1 MKEKITAILTLGC
14 IFSLFFYY
22 IVNTTTDDSFT
33 SINNLDETQEIVEK
47 LIIDIENIETE
58 LSDSFE
64 QLSPSQ
70 SNDECSLDQNE
81 TDVLA
86 FSDAFKYYRDCNGK
100 TSTFVWNEVEYTTV
114 LASEKSETYDS
125 IVNNESTIKNN
136 KVDKHHYSLQKEMSG
151 ISLDTK

>member
-1 MKEKITAILTLGC
+1 MKEKITTILTLGC

-22 IVNTTTDDSFT
+22 KVNTTTDHSFT

-70 SNDECSLDQNE
+70 SNDECSLDQDE

-114 LASEKSETYDS
+114 LASEKSDTYDS
-125 IVNNESTIKNN
+125 ITNNESTIKNN
-136 KVDKHHYSLQKEMSG
+136 KVDKHHYNLQKEMSG

>member
-22 IVNTTTDDSFT
+22 KVNTTTDDSFT

-47 LIIDIENIETE
+47 LIIDVENIETE

-125 IVNNESTIKNN
+125 IANNESTIKNN

-151 ISLDTK
+151 ISLDAK

>member
-1 MKEKITAILTLGC
+1 MKEKITTILTLGC

-22 IVNTTTDDSFT
+22 KVNTTIDDSFT

-125 IVNNESTIKNN
+125 ITNNESTIKSN

>member
-22 IVNTTTDDSFT
+22 KVNTTTDDSFT

-47 LIIDIENIETE
+47 LIIDVENIETE

-125 IVNNESTIKNN
+125 IANNESTIKNN

>member
-22 IVNTTTDDSFT
+22 KVNTTTDDSFT

-64 QLSPSQ
+64 QLPPSQ

-86 FSDAFKYYRDCNGK
+86 FSDAFKYYRDSNGK

-125 IVNNESTIKNN
+125 ITYNESTIKSN

>member
-1 MKEKITAILTLGC
+1 MKEKITTILTLGC

-22 IVNTTTDDSFT
+22 KVNTTTDDSFT

-114 LASEKSETYDS
+114 LASEKSDTYDS
-125 IVNNESTIKNN
+125 ITNNESTIKNN
-136 KVDKHHYSLQKEMSG
+136 KVDKHHYNLQKEMSG

>member
-22 IVNTTTDDSFT
+22 KVNTTTDDSFT

-47 LIIDIENIETE
+47 LIIDVENIETE

-114 LASEKSETYDS
+114 LASEKSDTYDS
-125 IVNNESTIKNN
+125 ITNNESTIKNN
-136 KVDKHHYSLQKEMSG
+136 KVDKHHYNLQKEMSG
-151 ISLDTK
+151 ISLDAK

>member
-22 IVNTTTDDSFT
+22 KVNTTTDDSFT

-125 IVNNESTIKNN
+125 ITNNESTIKNN

>member
-22 IVNTTTDDSFT
+22 KVNTTTDDSFT

-64 QLSPSQ
+64 QLPPSQ

-114 LASEKSETYDS
+114 LASEKSDTYDS
-125 IVNNESTIKNN
+125 ITNNESTIKNN
-136 KVDKHHYSLQKEMSG
+136 KVDKHHYNLQKEMSG

>member
-22 IVNTTTDDSFT
+22 KVNTTTDDSFT

-125 IVNNESTIKNN
+125 IANNESTIKNN

>member
-22 IVNTTTDDSFT
+22 KVNTTTDDSFT

-114 LASEKSETYDS
+114 LASEKSDTYDS
-125 IVNNESTIKNN
+125 ITNNESTIKNN
-136 KVDKHHYSLQKEMSG
+136 KVDKHHYNLQKEMSG

>member
-22 IVNTTTDDSFT
+22 KVNTTTDDSFT

-70 SNDECSLDQNE
+70 SNDECSLDQDE
-81 TDVLA
+81 TDVFA

-114 LASEKSETYDS
+114 LASEKSDTYDS
-125 IVNNESTIKNN
+125 ITNNESTIKNN
-136 KVDKHHYSLQKEMSG
+136 KVDKHHYNLQKEMSG

>member
-22 IVNTTTDDSFT
+22 KVNTTTDDSFT

-47 LIIDIENIETE
+47 LIIDVENIETE

-125 IVNNESTIKNN
+125 IANNESTIKNN
-136 KVDKHHYSLQKEMSG
+136 KVDKHHYNLQKEMSG
-151 ISLDTK
+151 ISLDAK

>member
-1 MKEKITAILTLGC
+1 MKEKITTILTLGC

-22 IVNTTTDDSFT
+22 KVNTTTDDSFT

-125 IVNNESTIKNN
+125 IANNESTIKNN

>member
-22 IVNTTTDDSFT
+22 KVNTTTDDSFT

-114 LASEKSETYDS
+114 LASEKSDTYDS
-125 IVNNESTIKNN
+125 ITNNESTIKNN
-136 KVDKHHYSLQKEMSG
+136 KVDKHHYNLQKDMSG

>member
-1 MKEKITAILTLGC
+1 MKEKITTILTLGC

-22 IVNTTTDDSFT
+22 KVNTTTDDSFT

-70 SNDECSLDQNE
+70 SNDECSLDQDE

-114 LASEKSETYDS
+114 LASEKSDTYDS
-125 IVNNESTIKNN
+125 ITNNESTIKNN
-136 KVDKHHYSLQKEMSG
+136 KVDKHHYNLQKEMSG

>member
-22 IVNTTTDDSFT
+22 KVNTTTDDSFT

-47 LIIDIENIETE
+47 LIIDVENIETE

-125 IVNNESTIKNN
+125 IANNESTIKNN
-136 KVDKHHYSLQKEMSG
+136 KVDKHHYNLQKEMSG

>member
-22 IVNTTTDDSFT
+22 KVNTTTDDSFT

-114 LASEKSETYDS
+114 LASEKSDTYDS
-125 IVNNESTIKNN
+125 ITNNESTIKNN

>member
-22 IVNTTTDDSFT
+22 KVNTTTDDSFT

>member
-22 IVNTTTDDSFT
+22 KVNTTTDDSFT

-47 LIIDIENIETE
+47 LIIDVENIETE

-70 SNDECSLDQNE
+70 SNDECSLGQNE

-125 IVNNESTIKNN
+125 IANNESTIKNN